1 MVAVL
6 DLPVG
11 SALGGINTLM
21 KTHHR
26 VKGRT
31 RYRILYRFLVMEVLR
46 WFGVSF
52 AFFFAIFLVNNILL
66 LAEDIL
72 SKSVTLRYVLLLLL
86 FTIPTVLSYT
96 FPFSTLLATLIA
108 AVRHA
113 SHLEFLAIQSLGI
126 SMVRCYIPVG
136 ILGMLFAG
144 GSFVTNE
151 YLVPRAAVGFVR
163 LYQEI
168 LFSAP
173 ALELESYSIRQYLDN
188 IVVTG
193 KVEGNTIERPLIIE
207 PNTEESTRRVVS
219 AERATILANLESG
232 VLSLSLHNV
241 NGHSRPI
248 DISEHYDYFTAERM
262 NYNIL
267 LRALNV
273 ALRPLTPRELQL
285 QEVRSYLQEREPEVQ
300 QVKFTH
306 QRNVALTE
314 VQLGHYYLELAN
326 QIQQNV
332 QINPSDSQVARQL
345 DTLNAISQEDI
356 IDSEYLVY
364 ETEYYRKFSL
374 PVACF
379 FLTLFA
385 FPVGIRLRRANWGM
399 GFGIGLAASVLY
411 WCLLIGG
418 QAYIFQQSNLSAVVV
433 MWAPNVVLGMLG
445 IIIYLLRL
453 RTQ

>member
-1 MVAVL
+1 MVL
-6 DLPVG
+6 DLLVG
-11 SALGGINTLM
+11 STIGDRDILM
-21 KTHHR
+21 STQQR
-26 VKGRT
+26 VKGRR
-31 RYRILYRFLVMEVLR
+31 RYNILYRFLVAETLR

-72 SKSVTLRYVLLLLL
+72 AKSVTFRYVLLLIL
-86 FTIPTVLSYT
+86 FTIPSVLSYT
-96 FPFSTLLATLIA
+96 FPFSTLLATIIA

-113 SHLEFLAIQSLGI
+113 SQLEFLAIQSLGI
-126 SMVRCYIPVG
+126 SVVRCYVPIG
-136 ILGMLFAG
+136 ILGMLFTGA
-144 GSFVTNE
+144 SFVTNE
-151 YLVPRAAVGFVR
+151 YLAPRAAVGFVR

-193 KVEGNTIERPLIIE
+193 RVEGNRIERPLIIE

-219 AERATILANLESG
+219 AEHATILANLESG

-241 NGHSRPI
+241 SGHSRPV

-262 NYNIL
+262 DYNIL
-267 LRALNV
+267 LRGLNV

-300 QVKFTH
+300 MLEYNH
-306 QRNVALTE
+306 QRSVALSE
-314 VQLGHYYLELAN
+314 VRLGHYYQALAS
-326 QIQQNV
+326 QIQLGV
-332 QINPSDSQVARQL
+332 QINPSESQVAQQL
-345 DTLNAISQEDI
+345 NSLNTILQEDTT
-356 IDSEYLVY
+356 DSEYLVY

-385 FPVGIRLRRANWGM
+385 FPVGIRLRRSNWGM

-411 WCLLIGG
+411 WVLLIGG
-418 QAYIFQQSNLSAVVV
+418 QAYIFQERSLSALVV
-433 MWAPNVVLGMLG
+433 MWTPNVVLGMLG
-445 IIIYLLRL
+445 IVICMLRL
-453 RTQ
+453 RNQ